1 MHNLWRQKSVTLLH
15 HAPSWQALQ
24 DARKIEDII
33 LMWTV
38 NFGLNLNETTEEGPR
53 SISVLSLIRDETR
66 LQLVRFLATG
76 THVLGQSNTSN
87 TTVAE
92 ATRIVIIS
100 WVLEQVTAESCPANM
115 AQQTGGT

>member
-66 LQLVRFLATG
+66 LQLVRFLSTAPMSLVNPTPATP
-76 THVLGQSNTSN
+76 LWLKLQ
-87 TTVAE
+87 E
-92 ATRIVIIS
+92 
-100 WVLEQVTAESCPANM
+100 
-115 AQQTGGT
+115 

>member
-1 MHNLWRQKSVTLLH
+1 MHLHAQFLGQKSATLLH

-53 SISVLSLIRDETR
+53 STSVLSSIRDETR

-87 TTVAE
+87 TTDVVKLQE
-92 ATRIVIIS
+92 
-100 WVLEQVTAESCPANM
+100 
-115 AQQTGGT
+115 